1 MTPANGAANVAGSPA
16 SGGTVPRRS
25 PWNVPNILT
34 ASRIAVIPFI
44 MLLMWYEHHMGW
56 ERAANASPAGPGRWT
71 SFGAAFLYLVAAL
84 TDLIDGRIAR
94 KTGTQTVLGQ
104 LLDPLAD
111 KLLLAA
117 GCIMLIPMG
126 RLPAWIAFV
135 LIGREILVTGL
146 RGIASTRGVV
156 IAAQE
161 LGKRKATFQAIS
173 INLLIL
179 HYRSIGLDVRA
190 IGQVMLV
197 FAIFYT
203 VYSGWDYCR
212 AFLPGIL
219 EASAQPPSSRP
230 PAG

>member
-1 MTPANGAANVAGSPA
+1 MTPPDGAANA
-16 SGGTVPRRS
+16 SGSARASV
-25 PWNVPNILT
+25 WNVPNILT
-34 ASRIAVIPFI
+34 ASRIAVVPFI
-44 MLLMWYEHHMGW
+44 ILFMWYEHRMGW
-56 ERAANASPAGPGRWT
+56 ERAADASPAGPGRWT
-71 SFGAAFLYLVAAL
+71 SFGAAFLYLVAGI

-111 KLLLAA
+111 KLVLAA
-117 GCIMLIPMG
+117 GCIMLIPMQ
-126 RLPAWIAFV
+126 RLPAWVAFV

-156 IAAQE
+156 IAAQD

-179 HYRSIGLDVRA
+179 HYRSLGLDVRA
-190 IGQVMLV
+190 IGNVMLV

-203 VYSGWDYCR
+203 LYSGWDYCR
-212 AFLPGIL
+212 AFLPGII
-219 EASAQPPSSRP
+219 EASRQAPSSTKP
-230 PAG
+230 PA